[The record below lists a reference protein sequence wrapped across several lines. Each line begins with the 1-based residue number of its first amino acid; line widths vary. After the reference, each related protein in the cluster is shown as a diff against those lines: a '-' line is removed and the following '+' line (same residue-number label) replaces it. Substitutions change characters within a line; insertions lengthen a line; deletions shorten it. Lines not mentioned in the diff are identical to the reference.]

1 MSNLLHELDDRGV
14 LRLALNRL
22 EVHNAFDDDL
32 VGALTEALERAEENR
47 DVRIV
52 VLTGEGPDF
61 SAGAD
66 LNWMRG
72 MVDASEQENE
82 QDALQLAR
90 LMRRLN
96 YLDRPT
102 VARVNGAAFG
112 GGLGL
117 VACCDIAIAADSAR
131 FGLTEATLGLAPAV
145 ISPYVLRCIGER
157 QARRYFIS
165 GERFGAEQALAIG
178 LLHGVVPADGLD
190 ERVDEVIGRLLKA
203 GPQAQ
208 RHGKRLAFTAAGHDR
223 DRQRV
228 LDQHTAKLIAAI
240 RVSDEGQE
248 GLAAFLEKRSPGW
261 LNKE

>member
-1 MSNLLHELDDRGV
+1 
-14 LRLALNRL
+14 
-22 EVHNAFDDDL
+22 
-32 VGALTEALERAEENR
+32 
-47 DVRIV
+47 
-52 VLTGEGPDF
+52 
-61 SAGAD
+61 
-66 LNWMRG
+66 
-72 MVDASEQENE
+72 
-82 QDALQLAR
+82 
-90 LMRRLN
+90 
-96 YLDRPT
+96 